1 MRKKECT
8 MNTKK
13 INEQAIESLKKYFN
27 ENKEI
32 SKEDMQPMTKEE
44 VTNIVD
50 SEISRY
56 KAKIDELNELKHKIS
71 QEAEESFEK
80 IFGKAKVQEKHHHL
94 NTDEMEKQLKEN
106 AEHQINEMNK
116 IKEEK
121 TQK

>member
-1 MRKKECT
+1 

-13 INEQAIESLKKYFN
+13 IDDQAIESLKKFFKD
-27 ENKEI
+27 NKEI
-32 SKEDMQPMTKEE
+32 AKEDLQAMTKEE

-56 KAKIDELNELKHKIS
+56 KAKINELNELKHKIS

-80 IFGKAKVQEKHHHL
+80 VFGKTKVEEKHHHL

-106 AEHQINEMNK
+106 AKHQINEMNK
-116 IKEEK
+116 LKEEK

>member
-1 MRKKECT
+1 M
-8 MNTKK
+8 
-13 INEQAIESLKKYFN
+13 KKYFIDR
-27 ENKEI
+27 KEI
-32 SKEDMQPMTKEE
+32 AHDNLQPLSKEE
-44 VTNIVD
+44 VTSLVD
-50 SEISRY
+50 AEISRY

-80 IFGKAKVQEKHHHL
+80 IFGKTKVEEKHHHL

-121 TQK
+121 NNK